1 MRSLSMLHLFAAVA
15 AVCSVY
21 FLRHILGGMVGLFRI
36 VPPNEAHIRVLKN
49 RKDIFS
55 IRSGKTS
62 YWYIPFITKLNRLPL
77 HNLTIPVGDIKLN
90 DKNMAKFQCDLV
102 CFVNIK
108 DLNLAVERLVLS
120 RVEKEMGFDFVRLS
134 DDFRSIMESIGRTV
148 VTKQTILDI
157 YMNRHLL
164 SDAITKEVASVFP
177 KWGIELVNL
186 ELKHIKDTEHSTIIS
201 DIERKVAAEIRR
213 DAEIKVSETTRE
225 AEIAKAQNE
234 EIYRKRQIEK
244 DQAVGIAEQQM
255 NQQISAMKAE
265 ANLKEIE
272 ALSRLEVGKAE
283 IERQKIER
291 LAEAEKAKIT
301 LEADGQ
307 ASHVKVVGQ
316 AEADVIRIK
325 KEADAAGTLKLAEA
339 LKQFNET
346 ALSVKQLDIQRD
358 VLIEKFRALSAIAK
372 EADIRWI
379 MSGQNAQS
387 FFGLNLDAQGGAN
400 LEQFLK
406 ESGIDPKVVIEAAKK
421 TATSSAS

>member
-1 MRSLSMLHLFAAVA
+1 MRSLSMLHLFEAGAV
-15 AVCSVY
+15 VCAVY

-62 YWYIPFITKLNRLPL
+62 YWFIPFITKLNRLPL

-120 RVEKEMGFDFVRLS
+120 SVEKEMGFDFVRLS

-234 EIYRKRQIEK
+234 EVYRKRQIEK

-291 LAEAEKAKIT
+291 LAEAEKAKMT

-307 ASHVKVVGQ
+307 ANHVKAVGQ

-406 ESGIDPKVVIEAAKK
+406 ESGIDPKAVIEAAKK
-421 TATSSAS
+421 TAAPSVS